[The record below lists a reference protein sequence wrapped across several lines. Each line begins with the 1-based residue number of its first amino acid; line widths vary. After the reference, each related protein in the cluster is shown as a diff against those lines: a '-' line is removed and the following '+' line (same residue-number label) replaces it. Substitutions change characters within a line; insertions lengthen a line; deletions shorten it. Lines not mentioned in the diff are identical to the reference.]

1 MDIFEDS
8 THEGSVSNSLEVDRI
23 KAKVLAVWNQLM
35 AATYEIEYKNQ
46 SEDDED
52 FVSLESFMED
62 NKLTFAGEEEETPES
77 EIDVLLEMF
86 DNMLEPQEELE
97 PVESEAKA
105 PTYGSTTLPSHKES
119 LKVPKGTY
127 DGNHASTTT
136 PKDSKEELKA
146 TRYEEPKEGKKLISK
161 THEVS
166 SPTSIKS
173 FHDILKVEREKLLR
187 LVAKNNKKYGVIL

>member
-1 MDIFEDS
+1 MDIFKDS
-8 THEGSVSNSLEVDRI
+8 THESSVSNSLEIDRI
-23 KAKVLAVWNQLM
+23 KARVISVWNQLM

-46 SEDDED
+46 SSDDED
-52 FVSLESFMED
+52 YVSLESFMED
-62 NKLTFAGEEEETPES
+62 NKLTFAGEQEEQS
-77 EIDVLLEMF
+77 EIDSLLEMF
-86 DNMLEPQEELE
+86 DDMLDPQEELE
-97 PVESEAKA
+97 PIESEAKA
-105 PTYGSTTLPSHKES
+105 PTYGSTNLPSHNES

-127 DGNHASTTT
+127 DGSHASTSI
-136 PKDSKEELKA
+136 PKDSKDELKA
-146 TRYEEPKEGKKLISK
+146 TKYEEPEPGKKLISK

>member
-35 AATYEIEYKNQ
+35 AATYQIEYKNQ

-62 NKLTFAGEEEETPES
+62 NKLTFAGEEEDKS
-77 EIDVLLEMF
+77 EIDSLLEMF
-86 DNMLEPQEELE
+86 DDMLDPKEELE
-97 PVESEAKA
+97 PIESDAKA
-105 PTYGSTTLPSHKES
+105 PTYGSTTLPSHSES

-146 TRYEEPKEGKKLISK
+146 TRYEEPEEGKKLISK

>member
-62 NKLTFAGEEEETPES
+62 NKLTFANEEEETPES

-86 DNMLEPQEELE
+86 DSMLESQEELE
-97 PVESEAKA
+97 PIESDATA

-119 LKVPKGTY
+119 LKVPKSTY
-127 DGNHASTTT
+127 DDNHASTTT
-136 PKDSKEELKA
+136 PKDSKEELKT
-146 TRYEEPKEGKKLISK
+146 TRYVEPEKGKKLISK
-161 THEVS
+161 THELS

>member
-52 FVSLESFMED
+52 FVSLEDYMED

-86 DNMLEPQEELE
+86 DNMLDPQEELE
-97 PVESEAKA
+97 PIESEAKA
-105 PTYGSTTLPSHKES
+105 PTYGSTNLPSYNES

-127 DGNHASTTT
+127 DGSHASTSI
-136 PKDSKEELKA
+136 PKDSKDKLKA
-146 TRYEEPKEGKKLISK
+146 TKYEQPEPGKKLISK

>member
-52 FVSLESFMED
+52 FVSLEEYMED
-62 NKLTFAGEEEETPES
+62 NKLTFAGEQEEQS
-77 EIDVLLEMF
+77 EIDSLLEMF
-86 DNMLEPQEELE
+86 DDMLDPQEELE
-97 PVESEAKA
+97 PIESEAKA
-105 PTYGSTTLPSHKES
+105 PTYGSTTLPSHNES

-127 DGNHASTTT
+127 DGSHTSTST

-146 TRYEEPKEGKKLISK
+146 TRYEEPEPGKKLISK
-161 THEVS
+161 THEQS
-166 SPTSIKS
+166 APTSIKS

>member
-52 FVSLESFMED
+52 FVSLEDYMED

-86 DNMLEPQEELE
+86 DNMLDPQEELE
-97 PVESEAKA
+97 PIESEAKA
-105 PTYGSTTLPSHKES
+105 PTYGSTNLPSHNES

-127 DGNHASTTT
+127 DGSHASTSI
-136 PKDSKEELKA
+136 PKDSKDKLKA
-146 TRYEEPKEGKKLISK
+146 TKYEEPEPGKKFISK
-161 THEVS
+161 THEQS
-166 SPTSIKS
+166 APTSIKS